1 MDTKGDKVMI
11 TIEKLNE
18 YGADTKDG
26 LARCLGME
34 EFYLKLVNTML
45 GDENFDK
52 LDAAVEAGE
61 VKKAFEAAHAL
72 KGTLG
77 NLAITPILD
86 PVVEMTERFRN
97 AEEMVDVSDVYPQ
110 YKDALERFRALAE

>member
-1 MDTKGDKVMI
+1 MI
-11 TIEKLNE
+11 TMEKLIE

-34 EFYLKLVNTML
+34 EFYLKLVNTL
-45 GDENFDK
+45 LDDGNFDK
-52 LDAAVEAGE
+52 LDAAVESGD
-61 VKKAFEAAHAL
+61 VRSAFEAAHAL

-77 NLAITPILD
+77 NLSITPLLD

-97 AEEMVDVSDVYPQ
+97 AEEMVDVSDVFPQ
-110 YKDALERFRALAE
+110 YKDALDRFRALAE

>member
-1 MDTKGDKVMI
+1 MI

-52 LDAAVEAGE
+52 LDAAVEAGD

-77 NLAITPILD
+77 NLSITPLLE

-97 AEEMVDVSDVYPQ
+97 AEEMADVSDVFPQ
-110 YKDALERFRALAE
+110 YKDALERFKALAE

>member
-1 MDTKGDKVMI
+1 MI
-11 TIEKLNE
+11 TIDKLNE

-45 GDENFDK
+45 NDDNFNK
-52 LDAAVEAGE
+52 LDAAVESGD

-77 NLAITPILD
+77 NLSITPLLG
-86 PVVEMTERFRN
+86 PVIEMTERFRN
-97 AEEMVDVSDVYPQ
+97 ADEMVDVSDVFPQ
-110 YKDALERFRALAE
+110 YKEALEGFRALAE

>member
-1 MDTKGDKVMI
+1 MI

-34 EFYLKLVNTML
+34 EFYLKLVNTMIA
-45 GDENFDK
+45 DENFGK
-52 LDAAVEAGE
+52 LDAAIEDGD

-72 KGTLG
+72 KGVLA
-77 NLAITPILD
+77 NLSITPLYEPMSEI
-86 PVVEMTERFRN
+86 TELLR
-97 AEEMVDVSDVYPQ
+97 AKEAVDYQPLV
-110 YKDALERFRALAE
+110 DAIMLKWDEFLAL

>member
-1 MDTKGDKVMI
+1 MI

-45 GDENFDK
+45 TDENFDK
-52 LDAAVEAGE
+52 LDAAVESGD
-61 VKKAFEAAHAL
+61 VRSAFEAAHAL

-77 NLAITPILD
+77 NLSITPLLE

-97 AEEMVDVSDVYPQ
+97 ATEMVDVSDVFPK
-110 YKDALERFRALAE
+110 YKEALARFRALAE

>member
-1 MDTKGDKVMI
+1 MI

-52 LDAAVEAGE
+52 LEAAIEAGD
-61 VKKAFEAAHAL
+61 VKKSFEAAHAL

-77 NLAITPILD
+77 NLSITPLLD

-97 AEEMVDVSDVYPQ
+97 AEEMVDVSDVLPQ
-110 YKDALERFRALAE
+110 YKDALEKFRALAD

>member
-1 MDTKGDKVMI
+1 MI

-34 EFYLKLVNTML
+34 EFYLKLVNTL
-45 GDENFDK
+45 LEDGNFDK
-52 LDAAVEAGE
+52 LDAAVEAGD
-61 VKKAFEAAHAL
+61 VGSAFEAAHAL

-77 NLAITPILD
+77 NLSITPLLE
-86 PVVEMTERFRN
+86 PVVEMTERFRH
-97 AEEMVDVSDVYPQ
+97 AEVMADVSDVFPQ
-110 YKDALERFRALAE
+110 YKEALEKFRALAE

>member
-1 MDTKGDKVMI
+1 MI
-11 TIEKLNE
+11 TIEKLNG

-45 GDENFDK
+45 NDENFDK
-52 LDAAVEAGE
+52 LDAAIEEGE

-77 NLAITPILD
+77 NLSITPLLE
-86 PVVEMTERFRN
+86 PVVEMTERFRH
-97 AEEMVDVSDVYPQ
+97 AEEMVDVSDVLPQ
-110 YKDALERFRALAE
+110 YREALEKFRALAE

>member
-1 MDTKGDKVMI
+1 MI

-18 YGADTKDG
+18 YGANTTDG

-45 GDENFDK
+45 TDENFDK
-52 LDAAVEAGE
+52 LDAAIEAAD

-86 PVVEMTERFRN
+86 PVVEMTERFRH
-97 AEEMVDVSDVYPQ
+97 AEEMADVSDVYPQ
-110 YKDALERFRALAE
+110 YKDALEKFRALAE